1 MNKRELDTVHLVTG
15 FPYFRA
21 RKVVEHLLRIEP
33 RALVYVVVA
42 PEQARSAEQACGKL
56 EPTAR
61 ERVVQIE
68 GDVSAI
74 DMGLSAQE
82 YRQLAGRV
90 QRIHH
95 AAQVTHVGADRR
107 IAETVNIGTTR
118 EVIELGLA
126 CERLDSILVYS
137 SASVSGNRTGLVLED
152 ELNVGQSFRSPV
164 EETLAIA
171 ERMARA
177 AMSALPVTVV
187 RPTYVIGD
195 STTGEVE
202 RFDGLYLLI
211 LLIVSTPQDFP
222 LLLPTRGDVPLHV
235 VPIDYVVRAAYQI
248 GRQPA
253 AAGRTFHLADPH
265 SLSVRQVFEL
275 VAERGGKALPSA
287 FTPTSFARAV
297 LSATGAS
304 LLSKSPRALLDL
316 IATRVTYS
324 TANADEM
331 LRGTGVTCPPFESY
345 IDQVV
350 AYVKRRVEERRS
362 RGTAEPEQPADA
374 DDSSI

>member
-1 MNKRELDTVHLVTG
+1 MNEPGLDTVHLVTG

-33 RALVYVVVA
+33 RALIYVVVA
-42 PEQARSAEQACGKL
+42 PEQARSAEQTCANL
-56 EPTAR
+56 EPAER
-61 ERVVQIE
+61 ERVVQLE

-74 DMGLSAQE
+74 DMGLSGPE
-82 YRQLAGRV
+82 HRQLAGRV

-107 IAETVNIGTTR
+107 IAETVNIGATR

-137 SASVSGNRTGLVLED
+137 SASVSGNRTGTVLEE

-171 ERMARA
+171 EQMARA
-177 AMSALPVTVV
+177 ARSALPVTVI

-202 RFDGLYLLI
+202 HFDGLYLLI
-211 LLIVSTPQDFP
+211 LLIVSSPQEFP
-222 LLLPTRGDVPLHV
+222 LLLPTRGDAPLHV
-235 VPIDYVVRAAYQI
+235 VPIDYVVRAAYHI

-253 AAGRTFHLADPH
+253 AAGLTFHLADPNP
-265 SLSVRQVFEL
+265 LSVRQVFEL
-275 VAERGGKALPSA
+275 VAERGGKALPSGFIPA
-287 FTPTSFARAV
+287 SFARAL

-304 LLSKSPRALLDL
+304 LVSKSTRALLDL

-324 TANADEM
+324 TAQADEM
-331 LRGTGVTCPPFESY
+331 LAGTGITCPPFESY
-345 IDQVV
+345 IDEVV

-362 RGTAEPEQPADA
+362 RGAARPEQPTDA
-374 DDSSI
+374 DESSV